1 MTEAPLLPQD
11 LNLLGRISTG
21 NDWLRSLLCTLARRG
36 THLRRQEPGR
46 AAELIRLLAPWPWF
60 KGAQFLFDLL
70 EWEDFMVD
78 GPPPPPLPNVLQPE
92 NWERLDD
99 LLTKFRAL
107 LEAMQTATAPGL
119 SVEAGVP
126 GLSIEVLAGHLSSDE
141 ELPPL
146 EPGLHLY
153 RDVVLGVWASAAR
166 MPQPQDVREIE
177 G

>member
-1 MTEAPLLPQD
+1 MTEGPLLPQD

-36 THLRRQEPGR
+36 TNLRRQEPER
-46 AAELIRLLAPWPWF
+46 AEELIRLLAPWPWF
-60 KGAQFLFDLL
+60 KGGQFLFDLL

-78 GPPPPPLPNVLQPE
+78 GPPPPPLPNTLQPE

-99 LLTKFRAL
+99 LLKKLRAL
-107 LEAMQTATAPGL
+107 VEAVQITTAPGPSPATNVTRL
-119 SVEAGVP
+119 SVEA
-126 GLSIEVLAGHLSSDE
+126 LASHVSSDKA
-141 ELPPL
+141 LPAL

-153 RDVVLGVWASAAR
+153 RDVVLGVWASAAAV
-166 MPQPQDVREIE
+166 PQLPDVTEPE